1 MRIDDFLN
9 KCWIIEGLLL
19 TLQQKNV
26 FNMNKWVKRLL
37 KIVVGIAVGVAVLL
51 GGVALLLNTDSV
63 QNKLLKRATEEL
75 SLKLDTRVE
84 IDSISIN
91 VFTMD
96 FSLYNIKIDDREKR
110 KLLRVEKV
118 IVSLEMTRLLQNKI
132 VIKNAEMVSAYATLI
147 KPSKDEP
154 ANYQFVIDAFKKP
167 KDKTKEET
175 KPKTKSKMDLD
186 ISKLSL
192 KDIHVRHN
200 ELLIYL
206 GDATYKNGWITDQT
220 IEINNV
226 TLVCDT
232 TFKEGLKPYS
242 AALGHLKLKGNLE
255 EQVFKVDAYHLG
267 YKWQS
272 LWKKRNIMVDNLADI
287 DHLTVQASH
296 GRYSATV
303 KQAHYKNDNHL
314 PRKNTGRPKR
324 GFFDAK
330 HLDLIAD
337 FHVVIDSISKEGVT
351 GHLNEFKATDS
362 ITGIDVRNLQAKFEY
377 VKDRIRLR
385 DVFLQQKSTVLNVT
399 SGEIILPSKKEGR
412 EFSYSTGVITGTAYL
427 KDISRMFAP
436 VLRNFSMPLN
446 LSLTMKGTEN
456 SIHFRNVKI
465 SSNDKKLQL
474 AATGGITDLRDKL
487 KLHVRFDISNMTAKP
502 GIPEKIINQ
511 FATKKLMMTQLKNL
525 GDIIYTGSFDVLYKK
540 EIFRG
545 LMKTAAGN
553 LNFEFVLDELN
564 KYVNGK
570 VSSKNI
576 QLGKVMDLKDLGPM
590 DASANF
596 TIDISKPRTAQMR
609 KAKGGKLPIGF
620 FNAVVNDVAY
630 MGIHVRNLTAT
641 LNSDGAVATGDIYQ
655 SGRIRDLYFS
665 YSFTDTDQMQKM
677 KITKPGIKFHK
688 ETEEYKAQR
697 EERKQQKKLEKEE
710 KKAQKEKEKQQKK
723 LEKEQKKLEKQQ
735 KKLEQEQQKGETQE
749 GEKKGFFKKLFGK
762 KKKTETT

>member
-1 MRIDDFLN
+1 MNKTIKKILKIAGGTLAVVIALLGAALVVLN
-9 KCWIIEGLLL
+9 NKSF
-19 TLQQKNV
+19 QQKV
-26 FNMNKWVKRLL
+26 LEM
-37 KIVVGIAVGVAVLL
+37 AV
-51 GGVALLLNTDSV
+51 
-63 QNKLLKRATEEL
+63 EEL
-75 SLKLDTRVE
+75 QKKLETRVV

-91 VFTMD
+91 MFTLD
-96 FSLYNIKIDDREKR
+96 INLYGIMIEDLEQREMLKVQKIAADIELL
-110 KLLRVEKV
+110 KLLE
-118 IVSLEMTRLLQNKI
+118 SKI
-132 VIKNAEMVSAYATLI
+132 VIEKAELI
-147 KPSKDEP
+147 GAEALLLKPSKEEP
-154 ANYQFVIDAFKKP
+154 ANYQFVIEAFKKP
-167 KDKTKEET
+167 KDKDKEKEKEK
-175 KPKTKSKMDLD
+175 KPKGKLELDVSDL
-186 ISKLSL
+186 LL
-192 KDIHVRHN
+192 KDIHVKHN
-200 ELLIYL
+200 ELDIHLQQAKYH
-206 GDATYKNGWITDQT
+206 NGWISGQT
-220 IEINNV
+220 AEIESV

-232 TFKEGLKPYS
+232 TFREGLKPFTAS
-242 AALGHLKLKGNLE
+242 LGRLTVKGDFEKQIAKLDIYNAE
-255 EQVFKVDAYHLG
+255 YH
-267 YKWQS
+267 WQS
-272 LWKKRNIMVDNLADI
+272 LWKKRNIMVDNLASVG
-287 DHLTVQASH
+287 HLTVNTDK
-296 GRYSATV
+296 GRFSATAR
-303 KQAHYKNDNHL
+303 QAHYKNDNHL
-314 PRKNTGRPKR
+314 PRKNTGKPKR

-330 HLDLIAD
+330 HLDVIAD
-337 FHVVIDSISKEGVT
+337 FHVVLDSISKERMT
-351 GHLNEFKATDS
+351 GHLDELKATDS
-362 ITGIDVRNLQAKFEY
+362 ITGIDVRKLQAKFEY
-377 VKDRIRLR
+377 VKDKIHLR
-385 DVFLQQKSTVLNVT
+385 DIFLQQKSTVLNVT
-399 SGEIILPSKKEGR
+399 SAEIILPSKKEGR
-412 EFSYSTGVITGTAYL
+412 EFAYSTGIITGTAYL

-436 VLRNFSMPLN
+436 VLRNFTMPLN
-446 LSLTMKGTEN
+446 LSLTMRGTDN
-456 SIHFRNVKI
+456 SLSFRNVKI
-465 SSNDKKLQL
+465 SSNDKKLQV
-474 AATGGITDLRDKL
+474 AATGGITDLKDKY
-487 KLHVRFDISNMTAKP
+487 KLHVGFDISNMTAKP

-576 QLGKVMDLKDLGPM
+576 QLGKVMELKDLGPM

-641 LNSDGAVATGDIYQ
+641 LKSDGAVATGDIYQ

-735 KKLEQEQQKGETQE
+735 KKQEQQQKGETQE